1 MDCPHA
7 FLPYKRTMNRR
18 RLGSSGP
25 EVSVIGIG
33 NMTWPHCYYGKT
45 PPPGAAEAVDRKE
58 IIQIVSSAL
67 DHGVTL
73 FDTAEGYG
81 RGFAETLLGDAL
93 QAMGRRGEVTL
104 VTKVGPLFAEEQV
117 GGRSCNLSSAH
128 IRQRCEGSLRRLRVE
143 TIDLYLAHHPDPL
156 TPVAET
162 IGTFVELQR
171 EGKIAHFGVSNF
183 GVPLLTEVLR
193 HGAVVADQ
201 LPYSLIQRD
210 IDAALRPFCA
220 EKGVG
225 IMAFSALGK
234 GILSGKYDA
243 AHLPPPGDYRY
254 DRFQFGAENLQ
265 RHLAIAARCRE
276 LADGLGITSGQ
287 LALAWALAQP
297 GIGLVLAGAREPDQI
312 AASAR
317 AGSIVLPEETLVE
330 LDRLTLPSS

>member
-1 MDCPHA
+1 
-7 FLPYKRTMNRR
+7 MNRR
-18 RLGSSGP
+18 LLGSSGP

-33 NMTWPHCYYGKT
+33 NMTWPHCYYGQT
-45 PPPGAAEAVDRKE
+45 PSAGAAAVDRDE
-58 IIQIVSSAL
+58 IIRIVSTAL

-93 QAMGRRGEVTL
+93 QAMGRRKEVTI

-117 GGRSCNLSSAH
+117 DGRTCNLSAAH

-183 GVPLLTEVLR
+183 GVPLLTEALQC
-193 HGAVVADQ
+193 GLGPVAANQ
-201 LPYSLIQRD
+201 LPYSLIQRG
-210 IDAALRPFCA
+210 IDAAQRPFCA
-220 EKGVG
+220 EKGIG

-234 GILSGKYDA
+234 GMLSGKYDA

-254 DRFQFGAENLQ
+254 DRFQFASEHLQ

-297 GIGLVLAGAREPDQI
+297 GIGLVLAGAREPEQI

-317 AGSIVLPEETLVE
+317 AGSITLPAETLAE
-330 LDRLTLPSS
+330 LDRLSAPAS